1 MSRRFRDRADAGEQL
16 AAALAPQWNGRADL
30 VVLGLPRGGV
40 VVAAEV
46 ARALAAPLDALAVR
60 KIGVPGHEELALG
73 AVALGGPPVFNT
85 QVLLAQP
92 LVPAELDRLVGVA
105 VAECGAL
112 ESRYRPGAAPVDVHE
127 RAVLLVDDGLATG
140 ATIRAAVAAVR
151 AQGPAVIVVAVPV
164 GSREAIAQ
172 LEREAD
178 AVVCLQR
185 PLLPRAVSWA
195 YDDFTSVSDDQV
207 VDLLRHVGR

>member
-1 MSRRFRDRADAGEQL
+1 MSRRFRDRADAGQQL

-40 VVAAEV
+40 MVAAEV

-73 AVALGGPPVFNT
+73 AVALGGPPVLNT

-112 ESRYRPGAAPVDVHE
+112 ESRYRLGAAPVDVHE

-195 YDDFTSVSDDQV
+195 YDDFTPVSDDQV
-207 VDLLRHVGR
+207 VDLLRHVGG

>member
-1 MSRRFRDRADAGEQL
+1 MSRRFRNRADAGEQL

-60 KIGVPGHEELALG
+60 KIGVPGHEELTLG
-73 AVALGGPPVFNT
+73 AVARGGPPVFNT
-85 QVLLAQP
+85 QVLLAQS
-92 LVPAELDRLVGVA
+92 LVPAELDRLVDVA
-105 VAECGAL
+105 VAECGDL

-140 ATIRAAVAAVR
+140 ATLRAAVAAVR
-151 AQGPAVIVVAVPV
+151 AQRPAVIVVAVPV
-164 GSREAIAQ
+164 GSREAVAQ
-172 LEREAD
+172 LERAAD

-195 YDDFTSVSDDQV
+195 YDDFTWVSDDQV